1 MDLSNRVIQERV
13 RVPLHLDAQP
23 GDFGADIRRFIRILG
38 DRRSII
44 FASMAVI
51 TVLAGIIA
59 FQLPARYSATTQVM
73 IDPRRAGLFD
83 VQAIFAGQ
91 MPDAAQVDSQVHVIR
106 SEALLARLIEQQ
118 TLTEDPEFN
127 TQLKGGGIF
136 AQIRR
141 GIAMWLPAGWTGEAG
156 KGADFLTQTDR
167 SARLMSEVV
176 DTAGEH
182 LRVKRAETT
191 LVIDITFS
199 SISATKAAK
208 LANALAELYVVDQLE
223 TKYEQTR
230 RATTWLQSRLR
241 QLEQESTLAQQA
253 VADFKRKHD
262 LVGSGI
268 TGTLDDQQL
277 TELQKK
283 LVEARI
289 AREQAESELQS
300 LTETLVSE
308 DNNYYRLARTM
319 NSPQLALLRQEE
331 AIRESKVTTLSQT
344 QLDKMPTMIAAK
356 RELQDTRQA
365 IAQEAQRIKRE
376 LEATVRRAQNA
387 EQALQSSLGLQQS
400 KSSANSG
407 IEAQLRQL
415 ELEAQSKEE
424 ILKKVREQ
432 FSSITNQDQ
441 IQQSDAR
448 IISPAIVPR
457 DPSFPDKKVIV
468 GGGLAFGLMLGVF
481 LALLVERLDNGL
493 RSTVQIEE
501 LTGLRNLAA
510 IPAVGGEDE
519 PPPQDFVLK
528 KPLSAYSE
536 AVRALHNALTLGAGK
551 APLGIVV
558 ITSSLPGE
566 GKSTVSLSLGR
577 LAARTGRRTILVDCD
592 LRRPAL
598 RKLLPDIA
606 AKHTINDVLESRAK
620 LEEATATDNASP
632 LRLLIAADGGDQSPD
647 LIASE
652 PMSELLRTLSALY
665 DLVVIDSPPVLP
677 VGDTLVLSRQAD
689 SLIYVVRW
697 DETPRD
703 AVTSGLKLLAN
714 AGARVTGTA
723 LTQVDFDRYTRYSYG
738 EVGSHYKR
746 YQGYYAE

>member
-1 MDLSNRVIQERV
+1 MDQSNRVIQERV
-13 RVPLHLDAQP
+13 RVPLRLNAETS
-23 GDFGADIRRFIRILG
+23 DFGADIRRFIRILG
-38 DRRSII
+38 DRRHII
-44 FASMAVI
+44 LASTAVA
-51 TVLAGIIA
+51 TVLAGLVA

-73 IDPRRAGLFD
+73 IDPHQTRMLD

-91 MPDAAQVDSQVHVIR
+91 MPDAAQVDSQVHVIK
-106 SEALLARLIEQQ
+106 SEALLARLIDQQ
-118 TLTEDPEFN
+118 GLAQDPEFN
-127 TQLKGGGIF
+127 TALKGGGIF
-136 AQIRR
+136 AQIKR
-141 GIAMWLPAGWTGEAG
+141 GLSLWLPIGGDNKT
-156 KGADFLTQTDR
+156 DYLTQDDR
-167 SARLMSEVV
+167 TARLLSEIV
-176 DTAGEH
+176 DVTGEH
-182 LRVKRAETT
+182 LRVKRNETT
-191 LVIDITFS
+191 TVIDIGFS

-241 QLEQESTLAQQA
+241 QLEQESTTAQQA
-253 VADFKRKHD
+253 VADFKREHD

-268 TGTLDDQQL
+268 TGTLDNQQL
-277 TELQKK
+277 TEIQKK
-283 LVEARI
+283 LIEARI

-300 LTETLVSE
+300 LSETLASE
-308 DNNYYRLARTM
+308 GGDYFRLAKTM
-319 NSPQLALLRQEE
+319 NSPQLATLRQEE
-331 AIRESKVTTLSQT
+331 AIRESKLATLSQT
-344 QLDKMPTMIAAK
+344 QLDKMPTMVAAK
-356 RELQDTRQA
+356 RELQDTRGA
-365 IAQEAQRIKRE
+365 IADEARRIKRE
-376 LEATVRRAQNA
+376 LEATVRRAQNT
-387 EQALQSSLGLQQS
+387 EQALAGSLGEQQS

-407 IEAQLRQL
+407 VESQLRQL

-432 FSSITNQDQ
+432 FTSITNQDQ

-457 DPSFPDKKVIV
+457 DPSFPDKKVIA
-468 GGGLAFGLMLGVF
+468 GGGLVFGLLFGVF
-481 LALLVERLDNGL
+481 LALLVERLDNGV
-493 RSTVQIEE
+493 RTTVQLEE

-510 IPAVGGEDE
+510 IPSVGGEGD
-519 PPPQDFVLK
+519 PFPQDFVLK

-536 AVRALHNALTLGAGK
+536 AVRSLHNALALGAGK
-551 APLGIVV
+551 APLGIVI

-566 GKSTVSLSLGR
+566 GKSTTSLSLAR
-577 LAARTGRRTILVDCD
+577 LAARTGRKTVLVDCD
-592 LRRPAL
+592 MRRPAL
-598 RKLLPDIA
+598 RKLLPDVP
-606 AKHTINDVLESRAK
+606 AKHTINDVLEGKAK

-632 LRLLIAADGGDQSPD
+632 LKLLIAADGQEQSPD

-652 PMSELLRTLSALY
+652 SMSTLLRTLAALY

-677 VGDTLVLSRQAD
+677 VGDTLVLSRMAD

-697 DETPRD
+697 EETPRD
-703 AVTSGLKLLAN
+703 AVTNGLKLLAN